1 MQVIHVN
8 PHLGHLNNE
17 TGKEKHKPGNTL
29 LSKMQL
35 YAADLDMVSTYFG
48 HIMYLIYA
56 WARLCQFNW
65 SDEMK
70 SMQIAF

>member
-35 YAADLDMVSTYFG
+35 YAADLDMVSTYFWP
-48 HIMYLIYA
+48 YNVSN
-56 WARLCQFNW
+56 LCVGKTV
-65 SDEMK
+65 SV
-70 SMQIAF
+70 